1 MTVTNKPRVTWA
13 GHRGAARLPR
23 LGVGLLAA
31 AGLFGFALSSMG
43 AVSAHVQTIHA
54 TTSTA
59 GSSYVAVTPFRV
71 ADTRPG
77 SGQPDAGKTLGAG
90 QTLNVQ
96 VTGLGTVPAGAT
108 AAVLNVTA
116 VNPTAAGFLTVFPE
130 GTTMPTVSNLNFNIG
145 QTVANLV
152 TVGLSASGMASV
164 YNSAGSTNVVID
176 VDGYYVSSTSST
188 GSGLFNPLSPTRVL
202 GSLASGQSIGAN
214 TATAVTVAG
223 AAAADGVPAS
233 ATAVVV
239 NVTAAMAT
247 APSYITVYPAGVA
260 RPLASNLNFGA
271 QVPNQAIANRVTVKV
286 GTNGQID
293 VYNYTGT
300 VNVDVDVN
308 GYYSGSGGTGS
319 VFVPVQPVR
328 LTDTRVGMNGTPLA
342 PSSTETFN
350 LTSSAIPSS
359 ATSVAANFTVVPGDA
374 PGYLTVYPTS
384 DSAAPVASDVNW
396 TASEFPAVPNFT
408 IADTAATGSV
418 AAFNS
423 HGATINLVIDAFGY
437 FAPAVTPAVVVT
449 TTTSG
454 ASTTINEGAS
464 IGLTATITV
473 PSADYPDEVQW
484 TASGPGCAATP
495 LSPTTGSAT
504 SATPAVTTTLTASS
518 TTSGTCVVTATESAT
533 GQSGSITITV
543 TPAPNTV
550 TFLAPTFSNHLYT
563 VTAGSSPFEIETHV
577 ANASGTAVPNDS
589 VTIAGTGTPSA
600 ACGSFSATTQ
610 TTNSSGD
617 AFFFYTP
624 SSTVGFCDITAT
636 EAATGGSVTGTVSQD
651 NATPPTALAVAVTTN
666 KTIIQANG
674 TSTSTV
680 TVTTTNGGV
689 IYPNDPVEVGTT
701 GSACGTLA
709 GADSNGNAFAVTGTS
724 GTATVTYT
732 SSSTSGVC
740 QVLAIEGQNDTAA
753 PGISAT
759 LSLALSTS
767 TAPTSLSVTDVVGS
781 TANVTTGQTVD
792 LLGTNTSGQAA
803 DTQQFVTG
811 GASTTTS
818 INLTGNTTLPN
829 AAYAIGTYVVVN
841 GGAVIEQAAAPTP
854 TNTITVSPSS
864 NTSPKGSDTFY
875 PITVTVTN
883 ASGPVSGDSVSYSVT
898 GSPSTACGTISP
910 ASPESTGTNG
920 VAPFEYYS
928 NASTTGFC
936 TVTFTEAGTGQS
948 ATLSI
953 DTTA

>member
-1 MTVTNKPRVTWA
+1 MTETTKPRVTWA
-13 GHRGAARLPR
+13 RYRGAARLPR

-43 AVSAHVQTIHA
+43 AVSAHTQTIRA
-54 TTSTA
+54 TTATA

-77 SGQPDAGKTLGAG
+77 SGQPYAGQTLGAG

-96 VTGLGTVPAGAT
+96 VTGMGNVPAGAT

-130 GTTMPTVSNLNFNIG
+130 GTTMPTVSNLNFNMG

-152 TVGLSASGMASV
+152 TVGLSSSGMASV
-164 YNSAGSTNVVID
+164 YNSAGSTNVVVD
-176 VDGYYVSSTSST
+176 VDGYYMSSSSST

-202 GSLASGQSIGAN
+202 GSLASGQAIGTN

-223 AAAADGVPAS
+223 SAANDGVPAS

-239 NVTAAMAT
+239 NVTASMAT
-247 APSYITVYPAGVA
+247 APSYLTVYPAGVT
-260 RPLASNLNFGA
+260 RPVASNLNFGA
-271 QVPNQAIANRVTVKV
+271 QMPNQAIANRVTVGV
-286 GTNGQID
+286 GTNGQIE

-308 GYYSGSGGTGS
+308 GYYTGSSGTGS

-350 LTSSAIPSS
+350 LTNSEIPSS
-359 ATSVAANFTVVPGDA
+359 ATGVAANFTVVPGDA

-384 DSAAPVASDVNW
+384 DSTPPVASDVNW
-396 TASEFPAVPNFT
+396 TASEYPAVPNFT

-418 AAFNS
+418 AVFNS

-437 FAPAVTPAVVVT
+437 FTPAVTPAVVVT

-473 PSADYPDEVQW
+473 PSTDYPDEVQW
-484 TASGPGCAATP
+484 TATGPGCAATP
-495 LSPTTGSAT
+495 LSSTTGSAT
-504 SATPAVTTTLTASS
+504 SGTPSVKTTLTASS
-518 TTSGTCVVTATESAT
+518 TASGTCVVTATESAT

-543 TPAPNTV
+543 VPVPNTV
-550 TFLAPTFSNHLYT
+550 TFTTPTFTNHLYS
-563 VTAGSSPFEIETHV
+563 VTAGSNPFTVETTVTNSSTAPV
-577 ANASGTAVPNDS
+577 ANDK
-589 VTIAGTGTPSA
+589 VTIVGSGAPAA
-600 ACGSFSATTQ
+600 ACGTFNTTSG
-610 TTNSSGD
+610 TTNSSGE

-636 EAATGGSVTGTVSQD
+636 EAATGGSSTGTVEQVS
-651 NATPPTALAVAVTTN
+651 ATPPSALAISVATDQ
-666 KTIIQANG
+666 TIIEANG

-680 TVTTTNGGV
+680 TVSTTNGG
-689 IYPNDPVEVGTT
+689 IAYPNDPVEIGTS

-709 GADSNGNAFAVTGTS
+709 NSDGNGNAFAVTNS
-724 GTATVTYT
+724 NGTATVTYT
-732 SSSTSGVC
+732 SSSTSGIC
-740 QVLAIEGQNDTAA
+740 TIKAIEATNNTGTPAPIEDTLGVALAA
-753 PGISAT
+753 G
-759 LSLALSTS
+759 
-767 TAPTSLSVTDVVGS
+767 TAPSSLTVAAQQSTTVVAS
-781 TANVTTGQTVD
+781 GQTVD
-792 LLGTNTSGQAA
+792 LLGVGTQSS
-803 DTQQFVTG
+803 DTQQFVAHGT
-811 GASTTTS
+811 STTTS
-818 INLTGNTTLPN
+818 ISLTNNTTAAN
-829 AAYAIGTYVVVN
+829 ASYAIGTFVVVD
-841 GGAVIEQAAAPTP
+841 GGPVIEQAASPAP
-854 TNTITVSPSS
+854 TNTITVSPTS
-864 NTSPKGSDTFY
+864 NTSAAGSDTFY
-875 PITVTVTN
+875 PITVTVSN
-883 ASGPVSGDSVSYSVT
+883 SSGPVSGDSVSYVAT
-898 GSPSTACGTISP
+898 PSNSGACGTISP
-910 ASPESTGTNG
+910 TSAENTGTNG
-920 VAPFEYYS
+920 EAPFEYYS
-928 NASTTGFC
+928 GASATGFC
-936 TVTFTEAGTGQS
+936 TVVFTEAGTGQS
-948 ATLSI
+948 ATLTI

>member
-359 ATSVAANFTVVPGDA
+359 ATGVAANFTVVPGDA

-396 TASEFPAVPNFT
+396 TANEFPAVPNFT

-454 ASTTINEGAS
+454 ASTTINEGGS

-473 PSADYPDEVQW
+473 PSADYPDQVQW
-484 TASGPGCAATP
+484 TATGPGCAAAP
-495 LSPTTGSAT
+495 LTSTSGSAASST
-504 SATPAVTTTLTASS
+504 SNTVTTTMDASS
-518 TTSGTCVVTATESAT
+518 TASGTCVVTATESAT

-550 TFLAPTFSNHLYT
+550 TFTTPTFTNHLYT
-563 VTAGSSPFEIETHV
+563 VTAGSSPFEIGTHV
-577 ANASGTAVPNDS
+577 ANAGGTAVANDS
-589 VTIAGTGTPSA
+589 VTITGAGAPSA
-600 ACGSFSATTQ
+600 ACGTFSATTQ

-636 EAATGGSVTGTVSQD
+636 EAATGGSVTGTVSQE
-651 NATPPTALAVAVTTN
+651 NSTAPTALAVAVSTN

-709 GADSNGNAFAVTGTS
+709 GADSNGNAFVVTGTT

-732 SSSTSGVC
+732 SSSTSGIC
-740 QVLAIEGQNDTAA
+740 TINAIEAQADTSRPAPVDTTLGAA
-753 PGISAT
+753 SGTS
-759 LSLALSTS
+759 STS
-767 TAPTSLSVTDVVGS
+767 SLTTSSAVTIA
-781 TANVTTGQTVD
+781 ANSTVD
-792 LLGTNTSGQAA
+792 LLGTAGNSQTS
-803 DTQQFVTG
+803 DTQQFT
-811 GASTTTS
+811 GASDSNTTTIALS
-818 INLTGNTTLPN
+818 TAQTPN
-829 AAYAIGTYVVVN
+829 ADYAVGTYVVVD

-864 NTSPKGSDTFY
+864 NTSAKGSDTFY

-883 ASGPVSGDSVSYSVT
+883 ASGPVSGDSVSYTATPSNT
-898 GSPSTACGTISP
+898 GSCGTISP

-928 NASTTGFC
+928 NASATGFC

-953 DTTA
+953 DTTV